1 MYNNENAVILTLA
14 ANPKKS
20 DDLWKI
26 TSKSI
31 LPIIKGE
38 KINASSKIKKIEI
51 TLEIKLNPFLIFERH
66 ISEIKKLITIA
77 NNWDKTTRDSILL
90 MAKNED
96 IADHKKRQKNKIDD
110 LLKIYS
116 FFNDLSFIRKT
127 ISETVL
133 IVFKYQS

>member
-1 MYNNENAVILTLA
+1 MYNNENAVILTFA

-26 TSKSI
+26 RSKSM
-31 LPIIKGE
+31 LPFIKGE

-77 NNWDKTTRDSILL
+77 NNWDKTTILL

-96 IADHKKRQKNKIDD
+96 IADHKKRQKNKIND

-133 IVFKYQS
+133 IVFK